1 MRRSR
6 RPLVLVLLALA
17 ALVVAADQL
26 TKVWAVQSL
35 VEGERTPL
43 LGDLLGLSLLYNPGA
58 ALSLATGMTWLLTIV
73 ATAVVVVILR
83 VAKRLGSRGWTVALG
98 LLLGGALG
106 NLADRMLREPGFARG
121 HVVDFIAYGNVFVGN
136 IADIAIVGAALLI
149 VLLSMRGIGVDGS
162 RPAPAEGAGQAVDD
176 GTDDGTDIGTGEAAE
191 LPAHTPAGPP
201 AEVAADSPD
210 DTLAARRVDARA
222 EDA

>member
-1 MRRSR
+1 MRRTR

-17 ALVVAADQL
+17 ALVLAADQL
-26 TKVWAVQSL
+26 TKVWAVQTL

-43 LGDLLGLSLLYNPGA
+43 LGDLLGLSVLYNPGA

-73 ATAVVVVILR
+73 ATAVAVVILR
-83 VAKRLGSRGWTVALG
+83 IAKRLGSRGWTVALG

-106 NLADRMLREPGFARG
+106 NLADRLLREPGFARG

-136 IADIAIVGAALLI
+136 VADIAIVGAALLI

-162 RPAPAEGAGQAVDD
+162 RPAPAEVDGQAVDD
-176 GTDDGTDIGTGEAAE
+176 GIDDRTDEPTEV
-191 LPAHTPAGPP
+191 PADAPVDATVDTPSDPL
-201 AEVAADSPD
+201 D
-210 DTLAARRVDARA
+210 DDPSAQRVDARA